1 MELIENSEVDP
12 RWEDSLHP
20 DSGRIVA
27 RSSDTRWAAV
37 HMGFNWRL
45 VGLEKNGC
53 YSFGW
58 CYRNRRAILAAVAVW
73 DPDVQDEPLGW
84 RKRAGGMRRA
94 PRREEDPQYNRARCV
109 HGTYVDATF
118 CERVRVCASFPGVFR
133 PAEGNG

>member
-1 MELIENSEVDP
+1 MDLIENSEVDP

-45 VGLEKNGC
+45 MDLREDGC

-58 CYRNRRAILAAVAVW
+58 CYRNRLAILAAVAVW

-84 RKRAGGMRRA
+84 HKRAGEIRRA
-94 PRREEDPQYNRARCV
+94 PHREEAPQYNRDRCV
-109 HGTYVDATF
+109 HGTYADAMF
-118 CERVRVCASFPGVFR
+118 CARARVCASFPGVLG
-133 PAEGNG
+133 PGGGN